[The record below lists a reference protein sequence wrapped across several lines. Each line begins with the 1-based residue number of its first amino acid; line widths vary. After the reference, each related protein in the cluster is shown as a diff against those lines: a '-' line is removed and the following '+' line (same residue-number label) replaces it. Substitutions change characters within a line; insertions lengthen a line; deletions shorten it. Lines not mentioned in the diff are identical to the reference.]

1 MQLSIQH
8 RTQYNYS
15 ETLNYTIQ
23 QLRLTPR
30 DGFGQHVK
38 NWSIRVNGHLHRADD
53 TFGNIAHMLV
63 IDNPHREINI
73 VASGEVETGIAM
85 LTEEDSLPLGIYLR
99 NTTLT
104 MPDVSI
110 KHFAAQYM
118 GHLNSDIGL
127 LDDMV
132 LAILDRVPYIRSS
145 TAVNT
150 TAAAS
155 FDLGSGVCQD
165 HAHIFITCCRS
176 LGLPARYVSGYLFT
190 PTEDETHTN
199 PVGSL
204 MESHAWA
211 DVYLPEAGWI
221 SFDVSNGVRAS
232 EYHVRLATGLDYK
245 DASPVSGVR
254 IGGGLETMEVSVEV
268 QQTQQAQ
275 Q

>member
-8 RTQYNYS
+8 RTQYSYS
-15 ETLNYTIQ
+15 EALNYTIQ

-30 DGFGQHVK
+30 DGFGQRVK
-38 NWSIRVNGHLHRADD
+38 NWTIRVNGHLHRADD

-63 IDNPHREINI
+63 IDSPHRQINI
-73 VASGEVETGIAM
+73 IASGEVETGITM
-85 LTEEDSLPLGIYLR
+85 PVEEESLPLGIYLR
-99 NTTLT
+99 NTLLT
-104 MPDVSI
+104 MPDGPI
-110 KHFAAQYM
+110 NRFAAQYI
-118 GHLNSDIGL
+118 GQVNSDIGL

-155 FDLGSGVCQD
+155 FNLGSGVCQD

-176 LGLPARYVSGYLFT
+176 LGLPARYVSGYLYTT
-190 PTEDETHTN
+190 PDDEAQRDGI
-199 PVGSL
+199 VSL

-211 DVYLPEAGWI
+211 DVYLPDAGWI

-245 DASPVSGVR
+245 DASPVTGVR

-268 QQTQQAQ
+268 QQSQQAQ

>member
-8 RTQYNYS
+8 RTQYSYS
-15 ETLNYTIQ
+15 ENLNYTIQ

-30 DGFGQHVK
+30 DGFGQRVK
-38 NWSIRVNGHLHRADD
+38 NWNIRVNGHLHRVDD

-63 IDNPHREINI
+63 IDSPHREINI
-73 VASGEVETGIAM
+73 VATGEVETGLA
-85 LTEEDSLPLGIYLR
+85 TEPEAEVLPLAIYLR
-99 NTTLT
+99 HTPLT
-104 MPDVSI
+104 MSHAGIDS
-110 KHFAAQYM
+110 FAAAYA
-118 GHLNSDIGL
+118 GHVGTDIGL

-132 LAILDRVPYIRSS
+132 LAILGRVPYVRSS

-176 LGLPARYVSGYLFT
+176 LGVPARYVSGYLFT
-190 PTEDETHTN
+190 EDTEGVPPSAKGH
-199 PVGSL
+199 L

-211 DVYLPEAGWI
+211 DAYVPEAGWI

-268 QQTQQAQ
+268 QQIQQ
-275 Q
+275 

>member
-8 RTQYNYS
+8 RTHYSYS
-15 ETLNYTIQ
+15 EVLNYTIQ

-30 DGFGQHVK
+30 DGFGQRIK
-38 NWSIRVNGHLHRADD
+38 NWTIRVNGHLHRADD

-63 IDNPHREINI
+63 IDSPHREIDI

-85 LTEEDSLPLGIYLR
+85 PMDEDSLPLGIYLR
-99 NTTLT
+99 NTPLT
-104 MPDVSI
+104 MPDAAI
-110 KHFAAQYM
+110 IRFAAQYT
-118 GHLNSDIGL
+118 GHVNSDIGL
-127 LDDMV
+127 LDDMIFG
-132 LAILDRVPYIRSS
+132 ILGRVPYTRSS

-190 PTEDETHTN
+190 TADGEAN
-199 PVGSL
+199 SNGVGSL

-245 DASPVSGVR
+245 DASPVTGVR

-268 QQTQQAQ
+268 QQVQQIQ